1 MRSCMRGI
9 PQAGGRSGL
18 VIGTWLTVRSPPMNR
33 HGCHEARIRQG
44 DAYVNY
50 AATVSITSSEM
61 MGWLRTAVGLAL
73 IAAPGAPMRLAG
85 QQKPAGADLLL
96 MRTIGIRDLVLGLGT
111 VAAARSDD
119 MTDLRRWTAT
129 ALASDS
135 LDVAASLA
143 SFRSI
148 GKRDSWGAAILAL
161 TFVCGDLQARR
172 HTPAPQGETEAKAG

>member
-1 MRSCMRGI
+1 
-9 PQAGGRSGL
+9 
-18 VIGTWLTVRSPPMNR
+18 
-33 HGCHEARIRQG
+33 
-44 DAYVNY
+44 
-50 AATVSITSSEM
+50 
-61 MGWLRTAVGLAL
+61 
-73 IAAPGAPMRLAG
+73 MRLAG
-85 QQKPAGADLLL
+85 QHEAAGADLLL

-119 MTDLRRWTAT
+119 MADLRRWTGA

-148 GKRDSWGAAILAL
+148 GKRDSWSAAVLAL

-172 HTPAPQGETEAKAG
+172 HFPAAPEQG